1 MESFLKLFLT
11 WHAFLLL
18 FPCISFF
25 IKVQWVSPIRYR
37 LCHRAYGNKEN
48 CPLLASLYNHNFVLL
63 ILNKTFLSS
72 GLLWYFSNK
81 FSPNLIRLQS
91 LDGVLEP
98 VVLLPVGY
106 HNHSFKDF
114 LNWGD
119 ISKRCCQHN
128 LWLDNINRYKLYRIM
143 DLEIEI
149 KNPP

>member
-1 MESFLKLFLT
+1 V
-11 WHAFLLL
+11 
-18 FPCISFF
+18 P
-25 IKVQWVSPIRYR
+25 
-37 LCHRAYGNKEN
+37 
-48 CPLLASLYNHNFVLL
+48 L

-72 GLLWYFSNK
+72 GLLWYFLNK
-81 FSPNLIRLQS
+81 SSPNPIRLQS

-98 VVLLPVGY
+98 VVLLLVGY

-119 ISKRCCQHN
+119 ILKRCCQQN
-128 LWLDNINRYKLYRIM
+128 LWWDNINMM